1 MTDTNIDH
9 EHGIIELTV
18 DDAYIDQDTFEEMIE
33 QFQSLI
39 EEHGTIKVI
48 EVVEQFPDFDPRV
61 LWNDLKFSFEHI
73 NHITHCAV
81 VSDKGWVGPYARMLG
96 VLVPCEIRVFKN
108 NEIDTAR
115 EWIRDVA

>member
-1 MTDTNIDH
+1 MTDVNVDR

-18 DDAYIDQDTFEEMIE
+18 DDEYVDQEMFAEMIE
-33 QFQSLI
+33 TFRSAI

-61 LWNDLKFSFEHI
+61 LWEDLQFSYEHMD
-73 NHITHCAV
+73 HITHCAV
-81 VSDKGWVGPYARMLG
+81 VSDEGWVGPYARMIG

-108 NEIDTAR
+108 NEIDLAR
-115 EWIRDVA
+115 EWIRDVS